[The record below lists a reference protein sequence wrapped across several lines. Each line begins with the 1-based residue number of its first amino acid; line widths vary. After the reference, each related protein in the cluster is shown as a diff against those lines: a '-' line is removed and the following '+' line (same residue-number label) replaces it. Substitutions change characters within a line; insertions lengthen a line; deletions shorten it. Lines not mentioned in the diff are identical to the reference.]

1 MNKPFNL
8 KSPVFIGGHLLFAI
22 LFFYSLLFWKE
33 RQAFDA
39 AHYLLEIILRN
50 SFFIAHFRP
59 LGVVSQVLP
68 VIGVWLSVP
77 LKWLMLLYSLGD
89 VLYYYLIFLLLI
101 IYFKNE
107 RASIWFFIIYLSTLA
122 YSFYCPVTELL
133 QGLALLPVVFC
144 LMEKGSAVSQIW
156 VYVITLLIVFSHPL
170 LFIPLGAL
178 LAFYFF
184 RSKMEKKQWLLIL
197 WFVAL
202 LAVKFLTLDIYDSQK
217 AFYPVVYNDYG
228 NMNNIT
234 DGGYLIS
241 FFKMLFINYPV
252 LFFLFGCSCFLIIRQ
267 RAFRSLLVYVGS
279 VFGFLLII
287 VCTHHFEHI
296 SNYSERMLLPLPC
309 LIAMPIA
316 FYELSTNKSKVQQF
330 SFMLLFG
337 FFLFRLTQIYQSGQ
351 EFVLR
356 NEQMKR
362 IIDVSRL
369 MGAQKVIADENLL
382 EQLPFANTGWCYS
395 IESML
400 LSAVDGPEKVV
411 SIAMQHEHI
420 DRIKQLGSNLSNN
433 NWIKW
438 TEFILPDDSLPSNYF
453 SFKKQSYVPLLKDSV
468 PNELLKNVALKTNN
482 ASLQLFHNEAFIDIS
497 FGIKESL
504 LYLPKN
510 TAIRMRYKDKETL
523 FYLYRP
529 ISNNVPQRIP
539 LTDPTVDI
547 NSIQLALIKTD

>member
-39 AHYLLEIILRN
+39 AHYLLEIILRK

-68 VIGVWLSVP
+68 VIGVWLCVP
-77 LKWLMLLYSLGD
+77 LKWLMILYSFGD

-107 RASIWFFIIYLSTLA
+107 RASIWFFIVYLSTLA

-133 QGLALLPVVFC
+133 QGLVLLPVVYC
-144 LMEKGSAVSQIW
+144 LLEKGGGVSQIW
-156 VYVITLLIVFSHPL
+156 IYVITLLIVFSHPL

-184 RSKMEKKQWLLIL
+184 RGKIEKKQWLLIL

-234 DGGYLIS
+234 DVRYLIS

-252 LFFLFGCSCFLIIRQ
+252 LFFLFGYSCFLIICQ
-267 RAFRSLLVYVGS
+267 KAFPSLSVYVGS

-287 VCTHHFEHI
+287 ICTHHFEHI

-309 LIAMPIA
+309 LIALPIA
-316 FYELSTNKSKVQQF
+316 FYELSNNKSKIRLF
-330 SFMLLFG
+330 SFILLLG

-356 NEQMKR
+356 NEQMRR

-400 LSAVDGPEKVV
+400 LSAIDGPEKVV
-411 SIAMQHEHI
+411 SIAMLHEHM
-420 DRIKQLGSNLSNN
+420 DRIQQQGNEVSNKQ
-433 NWIKW
+433 WIKW

-453 SFKKQSYVPLLKDSV
+453 SFKKQGYVPLLKASV
-468 PNELLKNVALKTNN
+468 TGELLKNVALKINK
-482 ASLQLFHNEAFIDIS
+482 ASLLLFHNEAFIDLS
-497 FGIKESL
+497 FLIKDSL
-504 LYLPKN
+504 MFLPKS
-510 TAIRMRYKDKETL
+510 TAIRMRYNNKETL
-523 FYLYRP
+523 FYLYCGVVQQ
-529 ISNNVPQRIP
+529 VPQRIP

-547 NSIQLALIKTD
+547 NSIQLDLIKTD